1 MRPLPTFREILNKF
15 PAMTGIEGS
24 KRFGSIP
31 YVQQLSATECGVAC
45 LAMVLRYYGKVV
57 PVDEL
62 REVAVSARDT
72 TNAQALIETA
82 RLYGL
87 RGRAVT
93 LDLRQLEC
101 LDRGAIL
108 HWNFSHF
115 VVLDKI
121 ARDNVQIV
129 DPARGR
135 WRVPMEQ
142 FRRSFTGVA
151 LLFEPADDFEPG
163 SQTDWAIPRY
173 LGQILGERGFFPHI
187 LAASLLLQLFG
198 LALPLVTRV
207 LVDQVIP
214 HQDRNLLLIISAGVV
229 LLLICQ
235 MWTSIVRGFLL
246 LYLRTRLD
254 SRMTLGFLDHLL
266 DLPFDFFQRRS
277 TGDLLMR
284 VGSNT
289 TVREILTGAV
299 LSAILDGALAL
310 GYLLLLFVL
319 STPIALLATALAIL
333 QLSFFVITRH
343 HQRQFTA
350 QSLDAQGQSQNY
362 LVEILSAIETLK
374 SMGLERRAVER
385 WSGLFSKQ
393 LNVSL
398 RQGRLNIWLDCVASI
413 VRTGSSM
420 ALLGVGTIQVVNG
433 QLTLG
438 DMLAV
443 IAVANGFLIPVLSLA
458 ANGTSLQQAVMY
470 LERLNDVFRTPAERE
485 NVQPQPANQL
495 SGLITGDGVS
505 FKYGPVSPMVI
516 RNVTLEIRAGEFVA
530 VVGRSGSGK
539 STLARLLVGLYL
551 PTEGRICYDGFDLR
565 HVDIAAFRRQ
575 VGVLTQHTQLFGG
588 TIRSNIAIADPSMPL
603 DRIVEAA
610 KRAQIHEDIETMPLR
625 YDTLLIDRGA
635 SLSGGQQQ
643 RVALARALVTDPRI
657 LLLDEATSHLDAATE
672 RAVQQGL
679 ANLACTRVIIA
690 HRLSTIIQADRILVM
705 EQGALVEQGTHNE
718 LLVRGGIYAALVGA
732 QLMDE
737 FSKSA

>member
-1 MRPLPTFREILNKF
+1 M
-15 PAMTGIEGS
+15 
-24 KRFGSIP
+24 
-31 YVQQLSATECGVAC
+31 QQLSATECGVAC
-45 LAMVLRYYGKVV
+45 LAMVLRYYGKGV

-93 LDLRQLEC
+93 LDLDQLEF
-101 LDRGAIL
+101 LNRGAIL

-151 LLFEPADDFEPG
+151 LLFEPAHDFEEG
-163 SQTDWAIPRY
+163 SQTDRAIPRY
-173 LGQILGERGFFPHI
+173 LRQILGERGFFPHI
-187 LAASLLLQLFG
+187 LVASLLLQLFG
-198 LALPLVTRV
+198 LALPLVSRV
-207 LVDQVIP
+207 LVDQIIP
-214 HQDRNLLLIISAGVV
+214 HQDRNLLLIISAGVLF
-229 LLLICQ
+229 LLVCQ
-235 MWTSIVRGFLL
+235 MWTSIVRGFLV

-277 TGDLLMR
+277 TGDLLIR
-284 VGSNT
+284 VGSNA
-289 TVREILTGAV
+289 TVREIFTGAV

-319 STPIALLATALAIL
+319 STPIALLAMALAIV
-333 QLSFFVITRH
+333 QLSLFVVTRH
-343 HQRQFTA
+343 QQRQLTA

-385 WSGLFSKQ
+385 WSGLFAKQ

-398 RQGRLNIWLDCVASI
+398 RQGRLNIWLDSVGSI

-420 ALLGVGTIQVVNG
+420 ALLGVGTIQVLDG

-443 IAVANGFLIPVLSLA
+443 IAVANGFLIPVLNLA
-458 ANGTSLQQAVMY
+458 ANGTSLQQAVTY

-485 NVQPQPANQL
+485 DVQPRPANQL
-495 SGLITGDGVS
+495 SGAITVDGVS

-530 VVGRSGSGK
+530 IVGRSGSGK

-551 PTEGRICYDGFDLR
+551 PIEGRICYDRVRPTKSRYHRIQTAGR
-565 HVDIAAFRRQ
+565 I
-575 VGVLTQHTQLFGG
+575 LTQHTAVRRHNSFD
-588 TIRSNIAIADPSMPL
+588 IAIADPSMPL

-610 KRAQIHEDIETMPLR
+610 KRAQIHEDIETMPLG

-643 RVALARALVTDPRI
+643 RVALARALVTHPRI

-679 ANLACTRVIIA
+679 AELACTRVIIA
-690 HRLSTIIQADRILVM
+690 HRLSTIMQADRILVM
-705 EQGALVEQGTHNE
+705 EQGALVEQGTHDA
-718 LLVRGGIYAALVGA
+718 LLARDGIYTALVGA

-737 FSKSA
+737 FSKSAR